1 MGALVNCC
9 SKQSVIYSSS
19 LSIYSLN
26 ENESSKGNDS
36 YNDIIAPISDINQ
49 VLKFITSKEY
59 YLLLIKKIPKH
70 IISKNICQK
79 LNNNDIMTIIN
90 NLYDWIKNENMDN
103 CDDTTKQSINLIKE
117 NTLLGLRFILKEL
130 KNTKFN
136 GQLDI
141 FILQAFTSISL
152 IAQCILYLK
161 NRHDQKDNSFNISI
175 WENQNIVN
183 EAKIYA
189 FQAAYFL
196 LMIKK
201 KYGNKEN
208 NTYENKI
215 TNEIKEQ
222 INKFYEISINFSNNI
237 INS

>member
-1 MGALVNCC
+1 MGSLVNCC

-19 LSIYSLN
+19 ISIYSVN
-26 ENESSKGNDS
+26 ENEPSKVNDS
-36 YNDIIAPISDINQ
+36 YNNIIAPISDINQ
-49 VLKFITSKEY
+49 ALKFITSKEY
-59 YLLLIKKIPKH
+59 YLLLLEQIPKH
-70 IISKNICQK
+70 IISKKICQK
-79 LNNNDIMTIIN
+79 LNNHDIMKIIN
-90 NLYDWIKNENMDN
+90 NLYDWIKNENLDN
-103 CDDTTKQSINLIKE
+103 CDETTKQSINLIKE
-117 NTLLGLRFILKEL
+117 NTLNGLRFILKEL
-130 KNTKFN
+130 KDTKFN
-136 GQLDI
+136 EKLDI
-141 FILQAFTSISL
+141 FILQAFTSTSL

-161 NRHDQKDNSFNISI
+161 NKNDQNDNSFKIPI

-183 EAKIYA
+183 EAKKYV

-196 LMIKK
+196 LLIKK

-222 INKFYEISINFSNNI
+222 FNNFYNISIDFSNGI

>member
-19 LSIYSLN
+19 ISIYSVN
-26 ENESSKGNDS
+26 ENEPSKDNDS
-36 YNDIIAPISDINQ
+36 YNNIIAPISDINQ
-49 VLKFITSKEY
+49 ALKFITSKEY
-59 YLLLIKKIPKH
+59 YLLLIENIPKH
-70 IISKNICQK
+70 IISKKICQK

-90 NLYDWIKNENMDN
+90 NLYDWIKNENLDN
-103 CDDTTKQSINLIKE
+103 CDETTKQSINLIKE
-117 NTLLGLRFILKEL
+117 NTLHGLRFILKEL
-130 KNTKFN
+130 KDIKFN
-136 GQLDI
+136 GKLDI
-141 FILQAFTSISL
+141 FILQAFTTISL

-161 NRHDQKDNSFNISI
+161 NKNNQNDNSFKISI

-183 EAKIYA
+183 EAKKYV

-196 LMIKK
+196 LLIKK

-215 TNEIKEQ
+215 TNDIKQQ
-222 INKFYEISINFSNNI
+222 INNFYKLSIDFSNDI

>member
-49 VLKFITSKEY
+49 AFKFITSKEY
-59 YLLLIKKIPKH
+59 YLLLMKKIPKH
-70 IISKNICQK
+70 IISKKICQK
-79 LNNNDIMTIIN
+79 LNNNDIMAIIN

-103 CDDTTKQSINLIKE
+103 SDNTIKQRINLIKE
-117 NTLLGLRFILKEL
+117 NTLHGLIFILKEL
-130 KNTKFN
+130 KDIKFN
-136 GQLDI
+136 GKLDI
-141 FILQAFTSISL
+141 FFLQAFTSTSL
-152 IAQCILYLK
+152 IAQSILYLK
-161 NRHDQKDNSFNISI
+161 NKNNQNDNSFNISI

-189 FQAAYFL
+189 FQTAFFL

-215 TNEIKEQ
+215 TNEIKQQ
-222 INKFYEISINFSNNI
+222 INNFYKISIDFSNDI

>member
-49 VLKFITSKEY
+49 AFKFITSKEY
-59 YLLLIKKIPKH
+59 YLLLMKKIPKH
-70 IISKNICQK
+70 IISKKICQK
-79 LNNNDIMTIIN
+79 LNNNDIMAIIN
-90 NLYDWIKNENMDN
+90 NLYDWIKNENLDN
-103 CDDTTKQSINLIKE
+103 CDETTKQSINLIKE
-117 NTLLGLRFILKEL
+117 NTLNGLRFILKEL
-130 KNTKFN
+130 KDTKFN
-136 GQLDI
+136 EKLDI
-141 FILQAFTSISL
+141 FILQAFTSTSL
-152 IAQCILYLK
+152 ITQCILYLK
-161 NRHDQKDNSFNISI
+161 NKNDQNDNSFKIPI

-183 EAKIYA
+183 EAKKYV

-196 LMIKK
+196 LLIKK

-222 INKFYEISINFSNNI
+222 FNNFYNISIDFSNGI